1 MARAESNAQHASADS
16 PESPSPPGP
25 AAPILGEAP
34 RPGEVRNFVIMA
46 AYQVLMRTGWIFKT
60 ESTIMPAV
68 ADSFVAVA
76 GGGGWVRGWLP
87 FLNRFGQSVPPLLA
101 ARRIKV
107 LPRKKWAFVVT
118 TSCMAATFL
127 GMTSIWLIPGLKSSS
142 IAPLLYLLLYA
153 LFFMAI
159 GVNQLTYN
167 TLQGKLIR
175 PNFRGR
181 LLMIADVIGATTA
194 VVCALALLPLWLPDD
209 RASGLETSPPREA
222 NFAAIFGFSTALF
235 CVASLMSWLLREEP
249 DAQQEPKRGVADV
262 FAGAWRTL
270 RDDPNFRRTATV
282 AALFST
288 SLVLFPHYQAVAR
301 DELKMGMLSLMW
313 FLVAQNIGT
322 GVFSLLTGPLADA
335 FGNRLAIR
343 VITLLICGAPLLAM
357 SLIDLGPRGQTL
369 FPLVFALIGLT
380 PVAQKTF
387 NNYTLELTSPEN
399 HPRYLSTL
407 NLCMAAP
414 IFFSPVVGALTSI
427 VGFELVYYGVTALLL
442 LGWLLSFRLS
452 EPRHGPVNL
461 PATDLE

>member
-1 MARAESNAQHASADS
+1 MPRADSNASAGLS
-16 PESPSPPGP
+16 EPPSPLG
-25 AAPILGEAP
+25 AGTPIPGEAA
-34 RPGEVRNFVIMA
+34 RPGEVQNFVIMA

-68 ADSFVAVA
+68 ADVLA
-76 GGGGWVRGWLP
+76 GGNAGWIRGWLP
-87 FLNRFGQSVPPLLA
+87 FFNRFGQSIPPLLA
-101 ARRIKV
+101 ARQIKIQ
-107 LPRKKWAFVVT
+107 PRKKWAFVVT
-118 TSCMAATFL
+118 TTCMATTFL
-127 GMTSIWLIPGLKSSS
+127 GLTSIWLIPGLKDSSA
-142 IAPLLYLLLYA
+142 APLLYLLLYA

-175 PNFRGR
+175 PTYRGR
-181 LLMIADVIGATTA
+181 LLMVADVIGATTA
-194 VVCALALLPLWLPDD
+194 VVCALTLLPLWLPDD
-209 RASGLETSPPREA
+209 RGTAIEGSPLPEA

-235 CVASLMSWLLREEP
+235 WIASGMSWLLREEP
-249 DAQQEPKRGVADV
+249 DHQEESRRGVTDV
-262 FAGAWRTL
+262 FIGAWTTL

-301 DELKMGMLSLMW
+301 DELNMGMRSLMW

-322 GVFSLLTGPLADA
+322 GVFSVLTGPLADR

-343 VITLLICGAPLLAM
+343 VVTLLICGGPLLAM
-357 SLIDLGPRGQTL
+357 ALIDAGATGQTL
-369 FPLVFALIGLT
+369 FPLVFAMIGLT

-387 NNYTLELTSPEN
+387 NNYTLELTTPEN

-414 IFFSPVVGALTSI
+414 IFLSPVVGALTSTI
-427 VGFELVYYGVTALLL
+427 GFEAVYYGVTGLLL
-442 LGWLLSFRLS
+442 TGWLLSFRLA
-452 EPRHGPVNL
+452 EPRHGPIRL
-461 PATDLE
+461 RGSELE

>member
-1 MARAESNAQHASADS
+1 MARAASNDS
-16 PESPSPPGP
+16 HSSPGPDQPPSPLGP
-25 AAPILGEAP
+25 ATPVPGEP
-34 RPGEVRNFVIMA
+34 LRPGEIRNFVIMA

-68 ADSFVAVA
+68 ADSFIAA
-76 GGGGWVRGWLP
+76 GGGGWIRGWLP
-87 FLNRFGQSVPPLLA
+87 LLNRFGQSIPPLLA

-118 TSCMAATFL
+118 TSCMAATFF
-127 GMTSIWLIPGLKSSS
+127 GMTSIWLISGLATARF
-142 IAPLLYLLLYA
+142 APLLYLALYA
-153 LFFMAI
+153 LFFTAI

-175 PNFRGR
+175 PTFRGR
-181 LLMIADVIGATTA
+181 LLMVADVIGATTA
-194 VVCALALLPLWLPDD
+194 VVCALALLPLWLPED
-209 RASGLETSPPREA
+209 SGAILDGSPAPQA

-249 DAQQEPKRGVADV
+249 DAHDEPSRGIAEV
-262 FAGAWRTL
+262 FIAAWRTL
-270 RDDPNFRRTATV
+270 RDDRNFRRTAVV

-301 DELKMGMLSLMW
+301 DELQMGMRSLMW

-322 GVFSLLTGPLADA
+322 GVFSLLTGPIADR

-343 VITLLICGAPLLAM
+343 VITLIICIAPLLAM
-357 SLIDLGPRGQTL
+357 GLVEAGPAGQRW
-369 FPLVFALIGLT
+369 FPLVFVMIGLT
-380 PVAQKTF
+380 PVAHKTF
-387 NNYTLELTSPEN
+387 NNYTLELAAPEN

-407 NLCMAAP
+407 NLCMAVP

-427 VGFELVYYGVTALLL
+427 VGFHEVYYGVTAVLVT
-442 LGWLLSFRLS
+442 GWLLSFRLA
-452 EPRHGPVNL
+452 EPRHGPVRL
-461 PATDLE
+461 PAGELE

>member
-1 MARAESNAQHASADS
+1 MARAASNATNASAGHDEPSS
-16 PESPSPPGP
+16 PLGP
-25 AAPILGEAP
+25 ATPVPGEPP
-34 RPGEVRNFVIMA
+34 RPGEARNFVIMA
-46 AYQVLMRTGWIFKT
+46 TYQVLMRTGWIFKT

-68 ADSFVAVA
+68 ADSFVAVT
-76 GGGGWVRGWLP
+76 GGGGWIRGWLP

-107 LPRKKWAFVVT
+107 LPKKKWAFVVT
-118 TSCMAATFL
+118 TSCMAATFF
-127 GMTSIWLIPGLKSSS
+127 GMTSIWLIPGLKDSSV
-142 IAPLLYLLLYA
+142 APLLYLALYA

-175 PNFRGR
+175 PTFRGR
-181 LLMIADVIGATTA
+181 LLMVADVIGATTA

-209 RASGLETSPPREA
+209 MGRGIEGSPAPQA

-249 DAQQEPKRGVADV
+249 DHHEESSRGILDV

-270 RDDPNFRRTATV
+270 RGDRNFRRTATV

-301 DELKMGMLSLMW
+301 DELNMGMLSLMW

-322 GVFSLLTGPLADA
+322 AVFSLLTGPIADA

-343 VITLLICGAPLLAM
+343 VVTLLICGAPLLAM
-357 SLIDLGPRGQTL
+357 SLIDAGATGRLL

-387 NNYTLELTSPEN
+387 NNYTLELAAPEN

-414 IFFSPVVGALTSI
+414 ILCSPI
-427 VGFELVYYGVTALLL
+427 VGWLISLLSFELVYYGVTGLLL
-442 LGWLLSFRLS
+442 LGWLLSFRLA
-452 EPRHGPVNL
+452 EPRHGPVHL

>member
-1 MARAESNAQHASADS
+1 MARSASNASAASPGS
-16 PESPSPPGP
+16 HEPPSPLGP
-25 AAPILGEAP
+25 ATPVPGQPPL
-34 RPGEVRNFVIMA
+34 PGETRNFVILV

-68 ADSFVAVA
+68 ADVLSGGNA
-76 GGGGWVRGWLP
+76 GWIRGWLP
-87 FLNRFGQSVPPLLA
+87 FLNRFGRSIPPMFA

-107 LPRKKWAFVVT
+107 LPQKKWAFVVT
-118 TSCMAATFL
+118 TICMAATFL
-127 GMTSIWLIPGLKSSS
+127 GITSIWLIPGLKTSPA
-142 IAPLLYLLLYA
+142 APLLYLALYA

-159 GVNQLTYN
+159 GVNQLAYN

-175 PNFRGR
+175 PTYRGR
-181 LLMIADVIGATTA
+181 LLTIADVIGATTA
-194 VVCALALLPLWLPDD
+194 VVCALALLPLWLPADTP
-209 RASGLETSPPREA
+209 SGLEGSPSAGA

-235 CVASLMSWLLREEP
+235 CIASLMSWLLHEEP
-249 DAQQEPKRGVADV
+249 DHQEESRRGPADV
-262 FAGAWRTL
+262 FVGAWKTL
-270 RDDPNFRRTATV
+270 RNDPNFRRTAIV

-322 GVFSLLTGPLADA
+322 GAFSLMTGPIADA

-343 VITLLICGAPLLAM
+343 LVTLLICGAPLLTMA
-357 SLIDLGPRGQTL
+357 LIDAGPLGRTL

-387 NNYTLELTSPEN
+387 NNYTLELAAPEN

-407 NLCMAAP
+407 NLCMAMP
-414 IFFSPVVGALTSI
+414 MFFSPI
-427 VGFELVYYGVTALLL
+427 VGGLISLFGFKAVYYGVTGLLL

-452 EPRHGPVNL
+452 EPRHGPINL
-461 PATDLE
+461 PAADLE

>member
-1 MARAESNAQHASADS
+1 MARATSNASNASPG
-16 PESPSPPGP
+16 PEEPPSPLGP
-25 AAPILGEAP
+25 ATPVPGEPA
-34 RPGEVRNFVIMA
+34 RPGEARNFVIMA

-76 GGGGWVRGWLP
+76 GGGGWIRGWLP

-107 LPRKKWAFVVT
+107 LPKKKWAFVVT
-118 TSCMAATFL
+118 TSCMAGTFL
-127 GMTSIWLIPGLKSSS
+127 GMTSIWLIPGLKNSPS
-142 IAPLLYLLLYA
+142 APLLYLLLYA

-175 PNFRGR
+175 PTFRGR
-181 LLMIADVIGATTA
+181 LLMVADVVGATTA
-194 VVCALALLPLWLPDD
+194 VACALALLPLWLPNDT
-209 RASGLETSPPREA
+209 ASGLEGSPPVEA

-235 CVASLMSWLLREEP
+235 CIASLMSWLLHEEP
-249 DAQQEPKRGVADV
+249 DHQEEARRGIADV

-301 DELKMGMLSLMW
+301 DKLNMGMLSLMW

-322 GVFSLLTGPLADA
+322 GVFSLMTGPIADA
-335 FGNRLAIR
+335 WGNRASIR
-343 VITLLICGAPLLAM
+343 IVTLLICGAPLLAM
-357 SLIDLGPRGQTL
+357 ALIDAGPSGKTL

-387 NNYTLELTSPEN
+387 NNYTLELASPEN

-427 VGFELVYYGVTALLL
+427 LGFEVVYYGVTALLL
-442 LGWLLSFRLS
+442 LGWLLSFRLA